1 MPKYFPVL
9 SLFLFL
15 VSACTPGVNTPDLGG
30 LYNELAMHEDP
41 NRNPVIV
48 IPGLLGSKLIDLD
61 TGDRVWGTFG
71 LGQVD
76 PNTPT
81 GARQFSLPMAK
92 GKKLSE
98 LRDHVEPDGALDRIV
113 VNFLGIPLELNA
125 YYNILQTLGVG
136 GYRDEELGMAG
147 AVDYGKDH
155 YTCFQFAYDWRR
167 DIVES
172 AKELDHFIKTRAQY
186 VQKETE
192 KRFGK
197 KMVKVKFDLVAHSMG
212 GLVARYYLRYG
223 AADLPEDGS
232 LPKLTW
238 AGAEYVEH
246 LVIIGTPN
254 AGSMDSLEDMIH
266 GASID
271 SLFPHYPASVLS
283 TMPSMYELLP
293 RARHHPLLRV
303 DGQPVADLY
312 DPELWKNQQWGLADP
327 IQDPVLKLL
336 LPEVE
341 SRKQRLEIALDHQAK
356 SLRRGRQFTTAMD
369 LPAKPP
375 ESVKLLLIVGDA
387 EETKMAAQINPEGGI
402 KIIKT
407 GPGDGTV
414 LRSSALMDE
423 RMSGHLDRRLV
434 SPIHWNQVHFIF
446 SDHLG
451 LTKNPAFTDNVLYFL
466 LESPLN

>member
-1 MPKYFPVL
+1 MPKHILIF
-9 SLFLFL
+9 SLFLL
-15 VSACTPGVNTPDLGG
+15 LLSACSSAPHTPDLGN
-30 LYNELAMHEDP
+30 LYNKLAMHEDP
-41 NRNPVIV
+41 HRNPVIV
-48 IPGLLGSKLIDLD
+48 IPGLLGSKLVDQD
-61 TGDRVWGTFG
+61 TNDMVWGAFG
-71 LGQVD
+71 TGQVD

-81 GARQFSLPMAK
+81 GSRQFSLPMGK
-92 GKKLSE
+92 GKKLKE
-98 LRDHVEPDGALDRIV
+98 LRDNVKPDGALDRV
-113 VNFLGIPLELNA
+113 VVKFLGIPLELNA

-172 AKELDHFIKTRAQY
+172 AKELDHFIKTRSQY
-186 VQKETE
+186 VQKEIE
-192 KRFGK
+192 KRYG
-197 KMVKVKFDLVAHSMG
+197 MVIGNVKFDIVAHSMG

-232 LPKLTW
+232 LPELTW
-238 AGAEYVEH
+238 AGAKHVEH

-254 AGSMDSLEDMIH
+254 AGSMDSLKDLIH
-266 GASID
+266 GATIE
-271 SLFPHYPASVLS
+271 SLFPSYPAAVLS

-293 RARHHPLLRV
+293 RGRHHPLLRE
-303 DGQPVADLY
+303 DGQPVEDLY
-312 DPELWKNQQWGLADP
+312 DPELWKSKQWGLADP
-327 IQDPVLKLL
+327 KQDPILKLL
-336 LPEVE
+336 LPEATSAE
-341 SRKQRLEIALDHQAK
+341 ERREIALDHQAK
-356 SLRRGRQFTTAMD
+356 ALRRARQFASAMD
-369 LPAKPP
+369 TPAKPP
-375 ESVKLLLIVGDA
+375 DSLKLLLIAGDA
-387 EETKMAAQINPEGGI
+387 EDTQMTAQMVPEGGI

-423 RMSGHLDRRLV
+423 RKIGDQNRRLD
-434 SPIHWNQVHFIF
+434 SPIHWSQVHFIF

-466 LESPLN
+466 LESPRN

>member
-1 MPKYFPVL
+1 MLKMFSIV
-9 SLFLFL
+9 SFLIFFI
-15 VSACTPGVNTPDLGG
+15 SACSSGVKSPDLGT
-30 LYNELAMHEDP
+30 LYNELARHEDP
-41 NRNPVIV
+41 HRNPVIV
-48 IPGLLGSKLIDLD
+48 IPGLLGSKLVDKD
-61 TGDRVWGTFG
+61 TNEMVWGTFG
-71 LGQVD
+71 FGQVD

-81 GARQFSLPMAK
+81 GARQFSLPMGK
-92 GKKLSE
+92 GKKLKD
-98 LRDHVEPDGALDRIV
+98 LRDNVKPDGALDRVV
-113 VNFLGIPLELNA
+113 VNFLGLPLELNA

-136 GYRDEELGMAG
+136 GYRDEDLGIAG

-192 KRFGK
+192 KRFGI

-238 AGAEYVEH
+238 AGAEYIEH

-266 GASID
+266 GASVD
-271 SLFPHYPASVLS
+271 SLFPSYPAAVLS

-293 RARHHPLLRV
+293 RGRHSPLLRE
-303 DGQPVADLY
+303 DGQPVADLL
-312 DPELWKNQQWGLADP
+312 DPELWKNRQWGLADP
-327 IQDPVLKLL
+327 KQDPVLKLL
-336 LPEVE
+336 LPEVA
-341 SRKQRLEIALDHQAK
+341 SREQRLEIALDHQAK

-375 ESVKLLLIVGDA
+375 ESVKLLLIAGDA
-387 EETKMAAQINPEGGI
+387 EETKMTAQINPEGGVTI
-402 KIIKT
+402 VGN

-423 RMSGHLDRRLV
+423 RKAGDLSQRLI
-434 SPIHWNQVHFIF
+434 SPIHWRQVHFIF

-451 LTKNPAFTDNVLYFL
+451 LTKDPAFTDNVLYFL